1 MKRWKRTVTVAALAV
16 LATSAVACSSRDE
29 PNEAGSTA
37 ETTAEVTATTEA
49 QTDETVVSSAP
60 DDTGVS
66 TAPADTESPETTA
79 AAEEVRGGTVNLG
92 VVAPPPSLDP
102 AASVW
107 GPVSAYYES
116 VYDTILRVGPGGEI
130 IPWLATDW
138 EYDDTRTQLT
148 LTLRDDVTFT
158 DGSALTSEVVAANL
172 QRFKDGTAST
182 AVKLAGVTGIETPD
196 ESTVVITLAAPD
208 PGFLTAIS
216 QEAGLIASGEALDD
230 PTLATAPVGSG
241 PYVLDTGATVI
252 GSSYVYQKNPDYWNP
267 DAQYFDTIAIRTGID
282 PIAAGNAMQAG
293 EVDVSQL
300 NAELQAIGEEAGWT
314 IEEVNTGGFQGLM
327 LFDRAGQLNPELGD
341 VRVRQAFNFAIDRPT
356 LIEAM
361 NTLGAPTVQVMPM
374 TGAMYDPAIEDVY
387 PYDPDRARELL
398 AEAGFE
404 GGVTVA
410 MPDLGMR
417 DSWVFLDQMLAEVG
431 ITIDWQ
437 ESTVD
442 QSIGDIV
449 SAKYAAVYF
458 ALGGPTAWDTVQQV
472 VSPTAAFN
480 PFKNQDPELDAL
492 IEQMQTGD
500 EEAQVDAGQQIN
512 QYVVDNAWFAPVA
525 ASFSLI
531 GASPRV
537 ELAEP
542 TITTYPSIY
551 NIRPV

>member
-1 MKRWKRTVTVAALAV
+1 
-16 LATSAVACSSRDE
+16 
-29 PNEAGSTA
+29 
-37 ETTAEVTATTEA
+37 
-49 QTDETVVSSAP
+49 
-60 DDTGVS
+60 
-66 TAPADTESPETTA
+66 
-79 AAEEVRGGTVNLG
+79 
-92 VVAPPPSLDP
+92 
-102 AASVW
+102 
-107 GPVSAYYES
+107 

-327 LFDRAGQLNPELGD
+327 LFDRDEHPRRADGAGHADDRRD
-341 VRVRQAFNFAIDRPT
+341 V
-356 LIEAM
+356 
-361 NTLGAPTVQVMPM
+361 
-374 TGAMYDPAIEDVY
+374 
-387 PYDPDRARELL
+387 
-398 AEAGFE
+398 
-404 GGVTVA
+404 
-410 MPDLGMR
+410 
-417 DSWVFLDQMLAEVG
+417 
-431 ITIDWQ
+431 
-437 ESTVD
+437 
-442 QSIGDIV
+442 
-449 SAKYAAVYF
+449 
-458 ALGGPTAWDTVQQV
+458 
-472 VSPTAAFN
+472 
-480 PFKNQDPELDAL
+480 
-492 IEQMQTGD
+492 
-500 EEAQVDAGQQIN
+500 
-512 QYVVDNAWFAPVA
+512 
-525 ASFSLI
+525 
-531 GASPRV
+531 
-537 ELAEP
+537 
-542 TITTYPSIY
+542 
-551 NIRPV
+551 